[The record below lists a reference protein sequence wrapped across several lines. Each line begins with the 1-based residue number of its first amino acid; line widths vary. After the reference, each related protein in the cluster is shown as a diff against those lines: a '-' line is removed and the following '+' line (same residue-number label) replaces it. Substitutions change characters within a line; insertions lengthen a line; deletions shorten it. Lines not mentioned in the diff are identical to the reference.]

1 MKEMKQHGSL
11 QLEKYYRLN
20 ERNLSIKMDCY
31 SLSNQIQ
38 QENE

>member
-1 MKEMKQHGSL
+1 MKEMRQHGNL

-20 ERNLSIKMDCY
+20 ERNLSMEMNCY

-38 QENE
+38 P